1 MNVRRRRFLHA
12 AAAAAV
18 FPLVAWRARAETYPA
33 RPVHIVLGFPPGGS
47 SDVVARLFA
56 AFLSERLGAAF
67 VVDNRPGA
75 GSNIG
80 TETVIRS
87 APDGYTL
94 LLATSANAINAT
106 LYDNLNFDFIR
117 DSAPVGG
124 LFRVPNILEVH
135 PSLPVKTV
143 SDFIAYAK
151 ANPGRI
157 NFASGGI
164 GSVAHV
170 AGELF
175 KFMTGIDMR
184 HVPYRGSAPAL
195 IDLLDGEVQAMFD
208 LMSTSIAHVRAGALR
223 ALAVTTAARSP
234 ALPDVPTVGETVSG
248 YEASTWNGIAA
259 PKGTPPEI
267 LATLNAAINAGLA
280 DPAITSRLADLGAE
294 PLPMTPDAFAKLVA
308 DETAKWGKVIAFAGI
323 KPG

>member
-135 PSLPVKTV
+135 P
-143 SDFIAYAK
+143 
-151 ANPGRI
+151 
-157 NFASGGI
+157 
-164 GSVAHV
+164 
-170 AGELF
+170 
-175 KFMTGIDMR
+175 
-184 HVPYRGSAPAL
+184 
-195 IDLLDGEVQAMFD
+195 
-208 LMSTSIAHVRAGALR
+208 
-223 ALAVTTAARSP
+223 
-234 ALPDVPTVGETVSG
+234 
-248 YEASTWNGIAA
+248 
-259 PKGTPPEI
+259 
-267 LATLNAAINAGLA
+267 
-280 DPAITSRLADLGAE
+280 
-294 PLPMTPDAFAKLVA
+294 
-308 DETAKWGKVIAFAGI
+308 
-323 KPG
+323 